1 MDRKSIAQKRII
13 SVLRNHV
20 IATSRTL
27 EQKISDAGP
36 YNQRVDP
43 HILTTVRNNLLS
55 EGKINKKSNLP
66 FFYLKN
72 TPKNILNNRFKK
84 QYKIYNALQSRDIG
98 QRIGQCLEIS
108 IFRALKKQDEL
119 FFLGNFSDLNK
130 HDDSKL
136 YHKEEPPRSISGRS
150 LAGKKSL
157 DFIIQ
162 HPDYGWAGIEAKNTR
177 EWLYPDRSE
186 IKDLLYKSVTL
197 DIVPIMIAR
206 RIPFVTFK
214 ILSHCGVVFHQTY
227 NQLFPQ
233 SEQKLAEK
241 AKDKKLLGYHDIR
254 IGNYPDKRLIK
265 FICENLPKILSNS
278 REKFIKYNDLLTD
291 FAIGSI
297 EYKEFSARVQRR
309 SEGKNENSDW
319 DFSEDF

>member
-1 MDRKSIAQKRII
+1 LDRKFIARKRII

-36 YNQRVDP
+36 YNQRIDP
-43 HILTTVRNNLLS
+43 HILTTVRNDLFNK
-55 EGKINKKSNLP
+55 GKIKKKSNLP

-72 TPKNILNNRFKK
+72 TPKNILNNRFEK
-84 QYKIYNALQSRDIG
+84 QYKIYSDLQSRDIG
-98 QRIGQCLEIS
+98 HRIGQCLEIA
-108 IFRALKKQDEL
+108 IFKALKKQNKL
-119 FFLGNFSDLNK
+119 FFLGNFIDIDR
-130 HDDSKL
+130 HDDSQL
-136 YHKEEPPRSISGRS
+136 YYKEEPPRSISGRS
-150 LAGKKSL
+150 LSGSKSL

-162 HPDYGWAGIEAKNTR
+162 HPDHGWAGIEAKNTR

-214 ILSHCGVVFHQTY
+214 ILSQCGVIFHQTY
-227 NQLFPQ
+227 NQLFPL
-233 SEQKLAEK
+233 SERKLAEK
-241 AKDKKLLGYHDIR
+241 AKDKNLLGYHDIR
-254 IGNYPDKRLIK
+254 IGNNPDKRLIK
-265 FICENLPKILSNS
+265 FIHENLPKILSDS
-278 REKFIKYNDLLTD
+278 REKFNKYNDLLTD
-291 FAIGSI
+291 FAIGNI
-297 EYKEFSARVQRR
+297 KYKEFSARVRRR

-319 DFSEDF
+319 DYSEDF